1 MQRQGAG
8 ELSAC
13 MSSEVSFLDLLQQ
26 QSDLCVRED
35 ERMDNLRQM
44 LATMSPEEFRA
55 AAREREL
62 EEWRS
67 TNRFCG
73 KCGSLMQ
80 PHVNPVE
87 RALVCPKC
95 GYTAYP
101 KLSPAVIVLVT
112 KGDKILLQ
120 RNTHYKL
127 RNWTLVAG
135 FVDVGENFE
144 DAVRREVMEEASIEV
159 KDLRYFGS
167 QTWPFPSNIMV
178 GFRAEYASGELTPDG
193 EEVVE
198 SGWFDRNNLPEI
210 PHKGSIARAMIDAW
224 LEEQDEAQRDF

>member
-1 MQRQGAG
+1 
-8 ELSAC
+8 
-13 MSSEVSFLDLLQQ
+13 MSLEVSFLDLLQQ

-62 EEWRS
+62 EEWRNI
-67 TNRFCG
+67 NRFCG
-73 KCGSLMQ
+73 KCGSSMR
-80 PHVNPVE
+80 PHDDAAE
-87 RALVCPKC
+87 RAMVCPKC

-135 FVDVGENFE
+135 FVDAGENFE

-159 KDLRYFGS
+159 EDLRYFGS
-167 QTWPFPSNIMV
+167 QTWPFPSNVMV
-178 GFRAEYASGELTPDG
+178 GFQAEYASGELTPDG

-224 LEEQDEAQRDF
+224 LEEQDVAQRDS

>member
-1 MQRQGAG
+1 
-8 ELSAC
+8 
-13 MSSEVSFLDLLQQ
+13 MSLEVSFLDLLQQ

-62 EEWRS
+62 EEWRNI
-67 TNRFCG
+67 NRFCG
-73 KCGSLMQ
+73 KCGSSMQ
-80 PHVNPVE
+80 PHDNAAE
-87 RALVCPKC
+87 RAMMCPKC

-112 KGDKILLQ
+112 KGNKILLQ

-135 FVDVGENFE
+135 FVDAGENFE

-159 KDLRYFGS
+159 NDLRYFGS

-178 GFRAEYASGELTPDG
+178 GFQAEYASGELTPDG
-193 EEVVE
+193 KEVVE

-224 LEEQDEAQRDF
+224 LQEQSEAIGNVRAYNTWR

>member
-1 MQRQGAG
+1 
-8 ELSAC
+8 
-13 MSSEVSFLDLLQQ
+13 MSLEVSFLDLLQQ

-87 RALVCPKC
+87 RALVCPMC

-135 FVDVGENFE
+135 FVDAGENFE
-144 DAVRREVMEEASIEV
+144 DAVMREVMEEASIEV

-178 GFRAEYASGELTPDG
+178 GFQAEYASGELTPDG

-224 LEEQDEAQRDF
+224 LQEQGEAIGNVRAYNTWR